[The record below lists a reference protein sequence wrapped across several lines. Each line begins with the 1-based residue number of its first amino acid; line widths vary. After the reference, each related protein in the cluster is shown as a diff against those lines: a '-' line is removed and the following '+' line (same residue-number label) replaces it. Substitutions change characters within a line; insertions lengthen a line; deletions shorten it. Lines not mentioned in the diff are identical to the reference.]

1 MVKVMKKILKNI
13 FLVATGLN
21 LAMIGLAIH
30 LSDLEL
36 LFVAG
41 PSAVLTLFGAVFVFS
56 ED

>member
-1 MVKVMKKILKNI
+1 MVKVMKKILKNT

-21 LAMIGLAIH
+21 LAMMGLAIY

-36 LFVAG
+36 LLIAG